1 MALTGSK
8 STILAAN
15 CLTLTQFGKPRLPEE
30 SKMNTRSNGDCIEH
44 TGTVASV
51 DVGPAVVVRVLVL
64 VLVEV
69 EVDVEVVVVV
79 VVEVDVD
86 VPVELLV
93 WVDVEVVV
101 VLVEVDDEVIVV
113 GTGVVLVTIGATVV
127 VRHVDDAR
135 STLSWLLNNDEK
147 STVNTCAE
155 IGSLAIT
162 FNSPTL
168 MSLPTP
174 TANTSTF
181 ATPFM
186 ALAAFARTVGVSC
199 VCPSV
204 TRITTVFT
212 PSRCP
217 RAVLASNCVRA
228 RSRAAPVAVPA
239 A

>member
-15 CLTLTQFGKPRLPEE
+15 CLTLTQFGTPRLPEE

-79 VVEVDVD
+79 EVDVD

-101 VLVEVDDEVIVV
+101 VLVEVDGEVIVV

-135 STLSWLLNNDEK
+135 IVLSWLLNNDEK
-147 STVNTCAE
+147 STVNTCVE

-162 FNSPTL
+162 FNSATL

-186 ALAAFARTVGVSC
+186 ALAAFTRTVDVSC
-199 VCPSV
+199 VFPSV

-217 RAVLASNCVRA
+217 RLVSASNCVRA